1 VPLEELRPDAFQ
13 PVDIEACGTT
23 VTLSPGDVQDAE
35 GRETV
40 LPNGDL
46 VFEARGTATTDLVRH
61 DTGEMID
68 ELDNS
73 GGVVELISADST
85 EVTQWLY
92 GPSILFPIPEFG
104 PVDLAAF
111 EEAGIP
117 DLGYFK
123 KGLVLFEVVVN
134 PETGEFVSE
143 DIDVDAKIHHLCDWF
158 GDDDEA
164 DRKDR
169 HGDRWKDHN

>member
-1 VPLEELRPDAFQ
+1 
-13 PVDIEACGTT
+13 
-23 VTLSPGDVQDAE
+23 
-35 GRETV
+35 
-40 LPNGDL
+40 
-46 VFEARGTATTDLVRH
+46 
-61 DTGEMID
+61 M
-68 ELDNS
+68 
-73 GGVVELISADST
+73 
-85 EVTQWLY
+85 
-92 GPSILFPIPEFG
+92 
-104 PVDLAAF
+104 DLAAF

-158 GDDDEA
+158 GDDEA